1 MSTANELRVSWFA
14 AAAKPERRCAARSF
28 YGWYS
33 TPNAKLTQVRR
44 VHNLDCRSVIVDEK
58 TPGKTKS

>member
-1 MSTANELRVSWFA
+1 MRGQEFLWMVFH
-14 AAAKPERRCAARSF
+14 AKC
-28 YGWYS
+28 
-33 TPNAKLTQVRR
+33 KLTQVRR